1 MDENT
6 LLFGIHME
14 LDIYNQALAK
24 LPGIYVGASLEE
36 WRKVVVHDS
45 STGDGPLTVFT
56 KMEASYDK
64 FAFPDIEYMF
74 SSTVMYW
81 RRCGN

>member
-14 LDIYNQALAK
+14 LEIYNQALAK

-36 WRKVVVHDS
+36 WEKVVDHGS
-45 STGDGPLTVFT
+45 GAEGPLTAFT
-56 KMEASYDK
+56 KMEASCDK
-64 FAFPDIEYMF
+64 YAFPDIEYMF

-81 RRCGN
+81 RRDGN